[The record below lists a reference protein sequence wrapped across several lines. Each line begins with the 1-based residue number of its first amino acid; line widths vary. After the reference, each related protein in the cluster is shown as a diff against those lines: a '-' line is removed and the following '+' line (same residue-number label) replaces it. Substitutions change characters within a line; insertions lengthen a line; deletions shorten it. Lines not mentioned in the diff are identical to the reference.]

1 MKKLNRLS
9 EASSPYLRQHA
20 ENPVDW
26 YEWGEEALTKAKT
39 ENKPLLISVGY
50 AACHWCH
57 VMAHESFSDEV
68 IAEFMNTHFVCIK
81 VDREERPD
89 IDRIYMDAAHLV
101 SGRGGWP
108 LNAFALPDGRPYYAA
123 TYFPP
128 NQWMDAL
135 NQLSD
140 VFKSD
145 YERALRASEAL
156 TAGIQAD
163 NLPEI
168 TEQKAFSREEYD
180 KAFSHHVETVDFD
193 LGGYAR
199 APKFMM
205 PVGWEFFLQYHSQT
219 GNPLALDAATIAL
232 DAIARGGINDQ
243 IGGGFA
249 RYSTDEFWKVPH
261 FEKMLYDN
269 GQLISLYAKAYQ
281 LTKKPLYAEVVAQTI
296 AFAERE
302 LLDIS
307 GGFYASIDA
316 DSEHEEGKFYVRTKN
331 EFDAALSPETA
342 LLIGRFYQVSD
353 YGNWE
358 HGKNILH
365 YTTDKSTFAEENGL
379 TLEAFETIL
388 TQANETLLAVRE
400 KRIRPTTD
408 DKILTSWNAL
418 MLSGYVDAFKA
429 TGEGN
434 YRIGA
439 LRTANF
445 IDQKM
450 LSENGLLYRV
460 YKDGKVTI
468 EAFLEDYSLLAQA
481 FIGLYEI
488 TFDLKWLTK
497 SRLLT
502 EYVWIHFLD
511 SERNLFFYT
520 SDQAENLIA
529 RKHELSDNVIP
540 ASNSVMAHVLH
551 QLGQYFEEQKYTEMV
566 EKMLS
571 QVRKDAIQQG
581 SYYANWARLIGKLT
595 YPAIEV
601 AVLGENALPLALELQ
616 QKYYPNAIFAGG
628 TEENL
633 PVLKDRLVEG
643 KTLIYV
649 CENKACNLPVETVDE
664 AKILL
669 TQRI

>member
-89 IDRIYMDAAHLV
+89 IDRIYMDAAQLV
-101 SGRGGWP
+101 CGRGGWP

-168 TEQKAFSREEYD
+168 TEQKAFSRDEYD
-180 KAFSHHVETVDFD
+180 QAFSHHVETVDFD

-205 PVGWEFFLQYHSQT
+205 PVGWEFFLQYHSLT

-281 LTKKPLYAEVVAQTI
+281 LTKKRLYAEVVAQTI

-302 LLDIS
+302 LLDSS

-316 DSEHEEGKFYVRTKN
+316 DSEHEEGKFYVWTKQ

-342 LLIGRFYQVSD
+342 LLISRFYQVFD

-358 HGKNILH
+358 HDKNILH
-365 YTTDKSTFAEENGL
+365 YKTDKATFAEENGL
-379 TLEAFETIL
+379 TLDAFETIL
-388 TQANETLLAVRE
+388 TEANEVLLAARD

-439 LRTANF
+439 LRTADF

-450 LSENGLLYRV
+450 LCEDGLLYRV
-460 YKDGKVTI
+460 YKDGKLTI

-488 TFDLKWLTK
+488 TFDHKWLTK

-502 EYVWIHFLD
+502 EYVWSHFLD
-511 SERNLFFYT
+511 AERNLFFFT

-595 YPAIEV
+595 YPSIEV
-601 AVLGENALPLALELQ
+601 AVLGENALTIALELQ

-628 TEENL
+628 TDENL

-649 CENKACNLPVETVDE
+649 CENKACNLPVESEEE
-664 AKILL
+664 AFKVLKN
-669 TQRI
+669 